1 MVCALPQ
8 RSVRSTPDARIKEKA
23 IESERERARENTT
36 PFWKRQR
43 RDKALFSV
51 LKKSISSNQ
60 MSSNGEQMDPHMQ
73 RFLEE
78 EKRKAVFNEV
88 VAQLAN
94 ACFEKCVTSPSAKLT
109 SYEATCLSNC
119 ALRYMESGQVIL
131 QKMQQG

>member
-1 MVCALPQ
+1 
-8 RSVRSTPDARIKEKA
+8 
-23 IESERERARENTT
+23 
-36 PFWKRQR
+36 
-43 RDKALFSV
+43 
-51 LKKSISSNQ
+51 
-60 MSSNGEQMDPHMQ
+60 MDPHMQ

-131 QKMQQG
+131 KKLE

>member
-8 RSVRSTPDARIKEKA
+8 SVRSTPDARIKEKA
-23 IESERERARENTT
+23 IESERESAREYSFLETT
-36 PFWKRQR
+36 KKRQSSFFR
-43 RDKALFSV
+43 